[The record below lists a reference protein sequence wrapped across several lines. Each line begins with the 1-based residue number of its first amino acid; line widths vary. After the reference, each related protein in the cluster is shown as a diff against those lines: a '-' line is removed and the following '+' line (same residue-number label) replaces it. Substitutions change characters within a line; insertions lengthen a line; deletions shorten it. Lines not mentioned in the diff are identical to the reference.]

1 MVTQKLAVA
10 LAAALLLAAALVA
23 ACAGANTGNAASPKP
38 PFPVTVKAA
47 NGSVTIK
54 RRPTR
59 IISLSPTATE
69 DLFAFG
75 AGKQVIAVDDQS
87 NYPAR
92 APRTKLSGYKPNAEA
107 VAAYKPDVVVASAD
121 TNGLL
126 AALGKLRIP
135 VLLDRPAQSLA
146 QAYAQINQLGRA
158 TGHAKTSTRL
168 IKRIRAQIA
177 ALIKATPHGRAL
189 SVYHELS
196 PDYFSATSKT
206 FIGRV
211 YALFGLSNIADS
223 ADKTGGGYPQLA
235 GEYVIASDPDLIV
248 LSDTKC
254 CAQTPQTVAARPGWS
269 GLKAVR
275 NGNVVPVSDDIASRW
290 GPRIV
295 AFARTIAA
303 RIKRAETQGKA

>member
-1 MVTQKLAVA
+1 MARKK
-10 LAAALLLAAALVA
+10 LAAALLAALVCA
-23 ACAGANTGNAASPKP
+23 AAPIVGAARSSGKVTKSAKP

-47 NGSVTIK
+47 NGRVTIK
-54 RRPTR
+54 HRPTR
-59 IISLSPTATE
+59 IVSLSPTATE
-69 DLFAFG
+69 DLFAIG

-87 NYPAR
+87 NYPAK

-107 VAAYKPDVVVASAD
+107 VVGYKPDLVVASSGA
-121 TNGLL
+121 NGLL
-126 AALGKLRIP
+126 AALRKFKIP
-135 VLLDRPAQSLA
+135 VLLDPPAPTLA

-158 TGHAKTSTRL
+158 TGHLRGARRL
-168 IKRIRAQIA
+168 VERVRTEIA
-177 ALIKATPHGRAL
+177 TLVRATPPARGF

-196 PDYFSATSKT
+196 PDYYSATSKT

-211 YALFGLSNIADS
+211 YSLFGLSNIADG
-223 ADKTGGGYPQLA
+223 ADKTGSGYPQLA

-254 CAQTPQTVAARPGWS
+254 CGQTPQTVAARPGWA

-275 NGNVVPVSDDIASRW
+275 NGTVVPINDDVASRW

-295 AFARTIAA
+295 TFARRIAA
-303 RIKRAETQGKA
+303 AVKRAEG